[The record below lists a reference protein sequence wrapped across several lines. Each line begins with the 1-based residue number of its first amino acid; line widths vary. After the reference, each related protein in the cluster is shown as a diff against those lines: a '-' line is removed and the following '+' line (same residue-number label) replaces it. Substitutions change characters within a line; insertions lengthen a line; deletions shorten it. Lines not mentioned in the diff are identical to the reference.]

1 MYLNSDKLAFQ
12 CYDTFMKTERIELA
26 SLEDLDRVWA
36 LSAQKPCMLFKHST
50 RCPISTR
57 ALTAFEQACARPEAD
72 TVAWIYL
79 DLLAHRDVS
88 NEIARRSGVRHQSPQ
103 AILLRE
109 GKPVWNASHIGITV
123 DSLLSAINQK
133 SP

>member
-1 MYLNSDKLAFQ
+1 ME
-12 CYDTFMKTERIELA
+12 TERIELT
-26 SLEDLDRVWA
+26 SLADLDHVWE
-36 LSAQKPCMLFKHST
+36 LSAQRPCVLFKHST

-57 ALTAFEQACARPEAD
+57 ALSAFEQARARPEASA
-72 TVAWIYL
+72 VAWVYL

-88 NEIARRSGVRHQSPQ
+88 NEIAKRSGVTHQSPQ

-123 DSLLSAINQK
+123 DSLLAAI
-133 SP
+133 SPAKV